1 MKNFLAPGRSLY
13 VASAAGSVTAGKVA
27 IVGAHVGVA
36 VNSAAIGEPYEV
48 ALDGVYQLPK
58 SAGAAWTQGQPLMW
72 DASAAAFAAVGTPA
86 TGDVT
91 SGGFTAFAD
100 AGSAAVT
107 GQVRL
112 SGIPGTVAA

>member
-1 MKNFLAPGRSLY
+1 MKNFIAPGRLIT
-13 VASAAGSVTAGKVA
+13 VASAAGSVTAGQVA

-91 SGGFTAFAD
+91 SGGFTAFTD